1 MRTVLLLTVCTPS
14 LSLHPVLIIL
24 YRKFYSITS
33 TMTTLCRH
41 IRCEAA
47 THYST
52 YREMCEKNNIPPVI
66 LCLKEDGGGS
76 VQSDLS
82 SFVVKTTQ
90 VAPWCREGLLSH
102 ICEWI
107 VLDNQVHTS
116 LYIMSYWYILIH
128 IYSVILCRR
137 EGVIQGAAQLSVP
150 VLHPS

>member
-1 MRTVLLLTVCTPS
+1 MYPLQVCTPS
-14 LSLHPVLIIL
+14 LSLHPVRIIL

-33 TMTTLCRH
+33 AMTTLHRH
-41 IRCEAA
+41 IRREAA

-52 YREMCEKNNIPPVI
+52 YCEMCEKNNIPPVI
-66 LCLKEDGGGS
+66 LCPEEDGGGS

-82 SFVVKTTQ
+82 SFVVKTTW

-102 ICEWI
+102 ICKWI
-107 VLDNQVHTS
+107 VLDNQVRTS
-116 LYIMSYWYILIH
+116 IMSYILIY
-128 IYSVILCRR
+128 IYSGILCCQ